1 MNPATRQH
9 LMTVAAQRAHSHPAA
24 VQLPLTQ
31 GSDQY
36 WARLRLIHGAVIILA
51 ALLWG
56 AGLLTEPTANTPAEN
71 LPPITAPTPMD
82 PAGPTGP
89 GPTDSG
95 PTDPTEP
102 ALVRLRLDP
111 DSFTMAPGERLPI
124 QTSGIYD
131 DGSSERIPAAELSWD
146 VNNAEEYPEFPD
158 IASVDTIP
166 GPDGILIANS
176 AGEATLTVSTP
187 EAEEP
192 QATAEITVRNNI
204 RNPVGPTDLQNPN
217 STTAAI
223 P

>member
-9 LMTVAAQRAHSHPAA
+9 LMAVAVQRAHSHPAA

-82 PAGPTGP
+82 PAGPTDLDPTGP
-89 GPTDSG
+89 G

-102 ALVRLRLDP
+102 VPERIRLDP
-111 DSFTMAPGERLPI
+111 DSFTMAPGEWLPI
-124 QTSGIYD
+124 QAWGIYG

-146 VNNAEEYPEFPD
+146 VNNAEKYSEFPD
-158 IASVDTIP
+158 IASVKTTP
-166 GPDGILIANS
+166 GPDAIG
-176 AGEATLTVSTP
+176 
-187 EAEEP
+187 
-192 QATAEITVRNNI
+192 TA
-204 RNPVGPTDLQNPN
+204 PTFLD
-217 STTAAI
+217 SRG
-223 P
+223 